1 MTRRAALLLAG
12 FLCAACS
19 SVEDTVQNST
29 TDGGDGGAPSSGGAA
44 TANGGV
50 STTGGSS
57 TNGGRVDSGGAS
69 GGTSGNGGAPSD
81 GGSDNTGGSGS
92 TGGAGG
98 AGDPFPLTVSPN
110 KRAFLD
116 REGKPFLITGDSPWE
131 LIQNLNDAELDVYL
145 SDRASRGINAVLV
158 ELIEHKFTPHTPR
171 WADAAG
177 NVPFSDVNDFSTVN
191 AAYFDRAHSV
201 VEKARA
207 HGILVFLTPAYI
219 GYGCGDE
226 GWCAEMRANGV
237 TKLTQY
243 GQFVGD
249 RFKDLPNIVWVEG
262 GDYLPP
268 GSGSPSDLDLVN
280 AIANGTIAGDGG
292 AHLHTAHW
300 DRGHS
305 STEGPS
311 VPWLDIDATYTGG
324 ASTLAD
330 TLSDFG
336 RDRDVRP
343 SFLIEGY
350 YEFEH
355 SVTGATLRLQMYGS
369 VLGGSSGFLFGSDP
383 GWYLGTP
390 GDGNPGWPF
399 RDPGT
404 LISWKTALDSAGA
417 HYVTRAKQILEARSW
432 SILLP
437 DTSHAIVTAGY
448 DDVILAAS
456 EDRRL
461 AVAYFSGGSNATIAF
476 SAFPAAT
483 TATWVD
489 PVSGATTA
497 VSGSPFP
504 NGGSA
509 TLTPPASN
517 SEGAADWV
525 LELRVP

>member
-1 MTRRAALLLAG
+1 M
-12 FLCAACS
+12 
-19 SVEDTVQNST
+19 SV
-29 TDGGDGGAPSSGGAA
+29 
-44 TANGGV
+44 
-50 STTGGSS
+50 GGSS
-57 TNGGRVDSGGAS
+57 GTGVGGS
-69 GGTSGNGGAPSD
+69 GGTSGGSGGASS
-81 GGSDNTGGSGS
+81 GGS
-92 TGGAGG
+92 GGAGG
-98 AGDPFPLTVSPN
+98 TTGDPFPLTISSN
-110 KRAFLD
+110 KRTFVD
-116 REGKPFLITGDSPWE
+116 HTGKPFLVAGDTPWE
-131 LIQNLNDAELDVYL
+131 LIQNLNDADLDVYL
-145 SDRASRGINAVLV
+145 NDRASRGINAVLI
-158 ELIEHKFTPHTPR
+158 ELIEHKFTPHSPR

-177 NVPFSDVNDFSTVN
+177 NVPFSNVNDFTTVN

-201 VEKARA
+201 VDKARA
-207 HGILVFLTPAYI
+207 HGILVFMTPAYI

-237 TKLTQY
+237 AKLTQY

-268 GSGSPSDLDLVN
+268 SSGSPSDLDLVS
-280 AIANGTIAGDGG
+280 AVASGVIAGDGG
-292 AHLHTAHW
+292 AHFHTAHW

-305 STEGPS
+305 SSEGPS

-324 ASTLAD
+324 SATLGD

-369 VLGGSSGFLFGSDP
+369 VLGGSTGFLFGSDP

-390 GDGNPGWPF
+390 GDGNPGWSF

-404 LISWKTALDSAGA
+404 PISWKAALDSAGA
-417 HYVTRAKQILEARSW
+417 RYVTRAKQILEARAW
-432 SILLP
+432 STLSP
-437 DTSHAIVTAGY
+437 DTSHAIMTAGY
-448 DDVILAAS
+448 DNAVLATSA
-456 EDRRL
+456 DHRL
-461 AVAYFSGGSNATIAF
+461 AVAYFTGNASATIAF
-476 SAFPAAT
+476 STFPGAV

-489 PVSGATTA
+489 PVSGATSA
-497 VSGSPFP
+497 VSGSPFAN
-504 NGGSA
+504 NGS
-509 TLTPPASN
+509 TSLKPPAAN
-517 SEGAADWV
+517 SEGGADWV